1 MVINVDSPNRA
12 SDAQQ
17 VLEGAFR
24 EACAPPDDGIPADGS
39 PGVEGV
45 VAKAPLEVAATPSFS
60 TRLASVDPCKPR
72 MLNRLLLSS
81 YVTPHEWV
89 HPMVDTVAP
98 SPEGACEIID
108 HLSPFN
114 KRESSVTH
122 MLDFYLTLLLV

>member
-12 SDAQQ
+12 SDAQP
-17 VLEGAFR
+17 VLEGAPK

-45 VAKAPLEVAATPSFS
+45 VAKAPLEVAAAPSFS
-60 TRLASVDPCKPR
+60 TRLASAGPRKPR
-72 MLNRLLLSS
+72 MLDRLLLSS
-81 YVTPHEWV
+81 YVTPQEWV

-98 SPEGACEIID
+98 SLEGAWEIID

-122 MLDFYLTLLLV
+122 MLDLYPTLLPV